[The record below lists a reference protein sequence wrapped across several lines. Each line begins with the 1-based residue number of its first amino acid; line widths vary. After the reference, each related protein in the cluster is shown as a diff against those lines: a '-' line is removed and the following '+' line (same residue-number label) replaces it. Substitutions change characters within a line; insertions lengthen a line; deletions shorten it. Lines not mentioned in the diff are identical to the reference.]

1 MSAIEAPRF
10 KLENLDGEVGIERR
24 NMLTK
29 RLAEFVCETRE
40 IPEEVIAAA
49 KVALMDTIGVAL
61 AGSVEPAALAALDYC
76 RETAAGPQAT
86 IWGHGIGTARAEAV
100 FTNAIAAHALDFDD
114 TLATLRGHASTT
126 VLPVAFAVG
135 ESLRSSGREMLAAY
149 ALGVEIAGKLGNVF
163 GNGHYLRGW
172 HSTATI
178 GAFSSTATASRLHAD
193 SALTLQRAWGIAA
206 AQSAGII
213 RNFGTMSKPFQ
224 AGHAAR
230 SAIIAEGLAR
240 RGFTSDERIFEG
252 ENSFPNTYGADG
264 AELASMVEKLGNPWD
279 LINPGMNYKRW
290 PCCYCSHRALGGL
303 LALLDAHQIEAGD
316 VDRVNIGF
324 PPGADEPL
332 VYDDPQTGLEGKFS
346 VQYPVA
352 ALLLDGKLTT
362 DTFTDQAVQRPAV
375 REMMKKVHRYRVADD
390 KIYSGTVGYTD
401 VELVTKHGTFSRR
414 VDKGPGSS
422 TWPMTEREHEEKFL
436 DCAGRVLDAASA
448 RALLDLLRRCEEL
461 ADVRLLTRAMAIAT
475 PRETYQTVGAPP
487 RASR

>member
-1 MSAIEAPRF
+1 MSEAAVAAAPKPGAAR
-10 KLENLDGEVGIERR
+10 EALDADRV
-24 NMLTK
+24 
-29 RLAEFVCETRE
+29 V
-40 IPEEVIAAA
+40 A
-49 KVALMDTIGVAL
+49 KVARRLVPFLVTAFIVA
-61 AGSVEPAALAALDYC
+61 
-76 RETAAGPQAT
+76 
-86 IWGHGIGTARAEAV
+86 
-100 FTNAIAAHALDFDD
+100 
-114 TLATLRGHASTT
+114 
-126 VLPVAFAVG
+126 
-135 ESLRSSGREMLAAY
+135 
-149 ALGVEIAGKLGNVF
+149 
-163 GNGHYLRGW
+163 YL
-172 HSTATI
+172 
-178 GAFSSTATASRLHAD
+178 
-193 SALTLQRAWGIAA
+193 
-206 AQSAGII
+206 
-213 RNFGTMSKPFQ
+213 
-224 AGHAAR
+224 
-230 SAIIAEGLAR
+230 
-240 RGFTSDERIFEG
+240 
-252 ENSFPNTYGADG
+252 
-264 AELASMVEKLGNPWD
+264 
-279 LINPGMNYKRW
+279 
-290 PCCYCSHRALGGL
+290 
-303 LALLDAHQIEAGD
+303 
-316 VDRVNIGF
+316 DRVNIGF